1 MFRYI
6 FTLGI
11 IIAIM
16 GLSASFITI
25 MEDDPGFKNL
35 KILPKNITEEQLDSV
50 MESFKASLGVKC
62 SFCHAMDPDTSKG
75 RHFDFASDAK
85 PAKEKAREMLQMTA
99 YLNATYFNP
108 HQSTRPDTLNTIIC
122 FTCHRG
128 TKEPVASSLF
138 PQLDSIMVEQHRK
151 H

>member
-16 GLSASFITI
+16 GLSASFTTI

-50 MESFKASLGVKC
+50 MDSFKASLGVKC

-99 YLNATYFNP
+99 YLNATYFN
-108 HQSTRPDTLNTIIC
+108 HNQSTRPDTLNTVIC

-138 PQLDSIMVEQHRK
+138 TQLDSIMVEQHRK